1 MTFTTKVKQF
11 LMPAIFT
18 SLKLYIYIF
27 TFIRMEIVDKDF
39 KVGFVSG
46 FQPLVWWRYI
56 DDIFMIWEHGEE
68 ELQNFLET
76 LNCYHPT
83 IKFTAEYSRV

>member
-1 MTFTTKVKQF
+1 
-11 LMPAIFT
+11 
-18 SLKLYIYIF
+18 
-27 TFIRMEIVDKDF
+27 MEIVDKNF
-39 KVGFVSG
+39 KVGFFSE

-68 ELQNFLET
+68 ELQKFLET

>member
-1 MTFTTKVKQF
+1 
-11 LMPAIFT
+11 
-18 SLKLYIYIF
+18 
-27 TFIRMEIVDKDF
+27 MEIVDKDF